1 MKYKFNL
8 SLEKGIS
15 SMETKE
21 IIKAIKKLPIN
32 KRMLIIERTLR
43 TIRESET
50 RKKMTDSADSLYEDY
65 SENKELTEFT
75 LLDCESFYE
84 TR

>member
-1 MKYKFNL
+1 
-8 SLEKGIS
+8 
-15 SMETKE
+15 METKE
-21 IIKAIKKLPIN
+21 IIKAITKLPVS

-50 RKKMTDSADSLYEDY
+50 RKRMTDAADGLYDDY
-65 SENKELTEFT
+65 SVDLELTAFT